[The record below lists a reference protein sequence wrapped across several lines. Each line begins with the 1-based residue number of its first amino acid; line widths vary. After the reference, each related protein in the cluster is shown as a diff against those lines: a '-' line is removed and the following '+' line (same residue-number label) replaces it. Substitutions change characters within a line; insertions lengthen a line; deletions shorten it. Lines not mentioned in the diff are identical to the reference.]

1 MATTN
6 YPINRFIVRQLNTSL
21 KALIII
27 PAAEQSKTY
36 IDGVFNQESRSL
48 IGKGIYCV

>member
-1 MATTN
+1 M
-6 YPINRFIVRQLNTSL
+6 
-21 KALIII
+21 KALTTIPAADKAREGRQTTI

-36 IDGVFNQESRSL
+36 IEGVFIQESRLL

>member
-1 MATTN
+1 M
-6 YPINRFIVRQLNTSL
+6 
-21 KALIII
+21 KALTTIPAAKQSNKAREGRQTTI

-36 IDGVFNQESRSL
+36 IEGVFSQESRSL